1 MPSTDLDIQGP
12 RGLRQELAAMVRLAL
27 PVVVVQVGLMA
38 MGVVDTMMVGRVS
51 ASAIAAVA
59 LGNVYFFAVAIF
71 GQGVLMALDPI
82 VAQAVGAG
90 DDVAIARG
98 VQRGLILA
106 VGLSVA
112 TSLLLLPAASVLSLL
127 RQPTEFATVAA
138 RYDVVS
144 IAGVL
149 PFYVFVVFRQALQ
162 AMHRM
167 APIVWSIIV
176 GNLANILL
184 NWMLVFGHL
193 GAPPMGA
200 VGSAW
205 GTAAGRLLLAVVLI
219 IAAWPR
225 LKPYV
230 RPFRDDAFAVPAL
243 RRMFALGWPIGVQLS
258 LEFGVFG
265 LVGLLMGWMGTRQM
279 AGHQIALNIAS
290 FTFMVPL
297 GVSGAAAVLVGNAVG
312 RGDAAEAR
320 RAAAAGLI
328 CGAGFMAVSAA
339 GMLAA
344 PAFFARL
351 YTSDVAV
358 AAMAA
363 ALIPL
368 AGVFQ
373 VFDGIQVV
381 SIGILRGVADTRWPM
396 IVNILGFWLIGLPV
410 SLWLGF
416 RTDLGPRGLWWGLV
430 LGLALVAVMLLLR
443 ARNRLDAP
451 MHRVRID
458 HEEVVAR

>member
-1 MPSTDLDIQGP
+1 MSSTDLQIP
-12 RGLRQELAAMVRLAL
+12 EPTGLGQELAAMVRLAL

-51 ASAIAAVA
+51 AEAIAAVA
-59 LGNVYFFAVAIF
+59 LGNVYFFAVAVF
-71 GQGVLMALDPI
+71 GQGTLMALDPI

-90 DDVAIARG
+90 DEIAIARG
-98 VQRGLILA
+98 VQRGLVLA
-106 VGLSVA
+106 VGLSVV
-112 TSLLLLPAASVLSLL
+112 TGLLILPAGPVLALL
-127 RQPTEFATVAA
+127 RQPAEVAPVAA
-138 RYDVVS
+138 RYAVVS

-149 PFYVFVVFRQALQ
+149 PFYIFVVFRQALQ

-167 APIVWSIIV
+167 APIVWSIV
-176 GNLANILL
+176 LANLANVAL
-184 NWMLVFGHL
+184 NWVLVFGHL

-205 GTAAGRLLLAVVLI
+205 ATAVGRLLLAVVLI
-219 IAAWPR
+219 VAAWPR
-225 LKPYV
+225 LRRFV
-230 RPFRDDAFAVPAL
+230 RPFREDTFALPAL
-243 RRMFALGWPIGVQLS
+243 KRMFALGWPIGVQIS

-297 GVSGAAAVLVGNAVG
+297 GVSGAAAVLVGHAVG

-328 CGAGFMAVSAA
+328 CGAGFMLVSAA

-351 YTSDVAV
+351 YTSDVEV

-416 RTDLGPRGLWWGLV
+416 RSGLGPRGLWWGLV

-443 ARNRLDAP
+443 ARNRLDGP

-458 HEEVVAR
+458 HEEGVAR